1 MIGLKDFKKNIEKLE
16 ILLNNNNNKY
26 DTKTDK

>member
-16 ILLNNNNNKY
+16 MLLNNNNKY
-26 DTKTDK
+26 DTKTDE